1 MEKIPIAAVS
11 IARVHGGI
19 LKDGTRMVIKMQHL
33 QIETMMRYGL
43 RNLSWIVY
51 GDNKKEP

>member
-1 MEKIPIAAVS
+1 MERIPIAAVS
-11 IARVHGGI
+11 IAQVHGVI

-33 QIETMMRYGL
+33 QIETMMHYGL
-43 RNLSWIVY
+43 RNLAWIVY